1 MNGNVVLVICC
12 VVDGVIV
19 VLGSALLV
27 FVVGV
32 VEVDVIDG
40 VVDLILVVVGSE
52 VVVKSVLS
60 VVGGVVDG
68 Q

>member
-1 MNGNVVLVICC
+1 MNGNVVLVVCC
-12 VVDGVIV
+12 VVGGVI

-27 FVVGV
+27 FVVDV

-40 VVDLILVVVGSE
+40 VVDLILVVAGSE
-52 VVVKSVLS
+52 VVIESVLS
-60 VVGGVVDG
+60 VVGAVVDG

>member
-1 MNGNVVLVICC
+1 MNGNVVLVVCC
-12 VVDGVIV
+12 VVGGVI

-40 VVDLILVVVGSE
+40 VVDLILVVAGSE
-52 VVVKSVLS
+52 VVIESVLS
-60 VVGGVVDG
+60 VVGAVVDG

>member
-1 MNGNVVLVICC
+1 MNGNVVLVVCC
-12 VVDGVIV
+12 VVGGVIV
-19 VLGSALLV
+19 LCSALLV

-40 VVDLILVVVGSE
+40 VVDLILVVAGSE
-52 VVVKSVLS
+52 VVIESVLS
-60 VVGGVVDG
+60 VVGAVVDG

>member
-1 MNGNVVLVICC
+1 MNGNVVLVVCC

-32 VEVDVIDG
+32 VAVDVIDR
-40 VVDLILVVVGSE
+40 VVDLMLVVGSE
-52 VVVKSVLS
+52 VVVESVLS

>member
-1 MNGNVVLVICC
+1 MNGNVVLDVCC

-52 VVVKSVLS
+52 VVVESVLS